1 LRLPEVRSFCPRDE
15 REMTVA
21 LRIQVIAGASS
32 SGRFEHTSGPL
43 EFGRGVQREARRCR
57 VDDGTVS
64 DDHLRIEQLGNG
76 RLRAENLSGQLP
88 VGLPG
93 GSAIEPGRSL
103 ELTLPVQ
110 LTIGK
115 TRLVIDR
122 ADAAASSA
130 APSPGEALETKA
142 FVAVAP
148 ADRAPSPDRLAD
160 WLHTIIELE
169 HMPAGSPE
177 FYAHVART
185 LVDLI
190 GMDLG
195 LVLLRQN
202 DNWTYS
208 GVVKT
213 DESVQ
218 TRFSRT
224 LVNYVTA
231 RRQTFFEDLN
241 LLPEA
246 ASLENIQAAVASP
259 IFGLHDEV
267 VGVLYGSRGAG
278 LSARGAIK
286 PVEAQL
292 VQLLSGAAGANLARA
307 TALRTRVQFEQFF
320 SPELVRELERDPN
333 LLEGRSEEV
342 TLLFSD
348 LRGFTAL
355 SQHLGAQK
363 TCRLIRD
370 MMEVLSEQIVA
381 YGGVIVD
388 YSGDGIM
395 AMWNA
400 PAKQSDHAVRAC
412 SAAIGMI
419 AELPG
424 LNKRWIAQT
433 SHPLAL
439 GIGINTGPAQVGNTG
454 STRKFKYGPHG
465 HTVNVASRVQDATKK
480 LGIPLLITA
489 STREQLP
496 ASLYTRRL
504 GQVLLA
510 DVEIPMVL
518 YEFHGESA
526 TPEWIL
532 RRDTY
537 DKALA
542 LFESKQWAQAC
553 QMLAPLVEADLPS
566 IKLLRRAQ
574 ECMERR
580 PDPFD
585 PVIAV
590 MAGTTS
596 SI

>member
-1 LRLPEVRSFCPRDE
+1 
-15 REMTVA
+15 MA

-32 SGRFEHTSGPL
+32 RQQFEHTGGPL
-43 EFGRGVQREARRCR
+43 EFGRGLQREARRCR
-57 VDDGTVS
+57 VDDPTVS
-64 DDHLRIEQLGNG
+64 LDHLKIEEFGEG
-76 RLRAENLSGQLP
+76 RLRAENLSRQLP
-88 VGLPG
+88 VRLPG
-93 GSAIEPGRSL
+93 GTAIEPGRSL

-110 LTIGK
+110 LKIGQ
-115 TRLVIDR
+115 TSVLIEP
-122 ADAAASSA
+122 ADLAPSSSA
-130 APSPGEALETKA
+130 ASTGDALETKA
-142 FVAVAP
+142 FVAVDP
-148 ADRAPSPDRLAD
+148 ADRDPSPDRLAD

-169 HMPAGSPE
+169 HMPAGSRE

-202 DNWTYS
+202 DDWNCS
-208 GVVKT
+208 GAVKT
-213 DESVQ
+213 TKSVQ
-218 TRFSRT
+218 IRYSRT
-224 LVNYVTA
+224 LVNFVTT

-241 LLPEA
+241 LLPPA

-333 LLEGRSEEV
+333 LLEGKSEEV

-355 SQHLGAQK
+355 SQQLGAQK

-400 PAKQSDHAVRAC
+400 PARQSDHAARAC

-424 LNKRWIAQT
+424 LNQRWVAET
-433 SHPLAL
+433 NHPLAL

-496 ASLYTRRL
+496 PSLYTRRL
-504 GQVLLA
+504 GQIQLA
-510 DVEIPMVL
+510 DVTTPMEL
-518 YEFHGESA
+518 YEFHGETA
-526 TPEWIL
+526 PPEWIV

-537 DKALA
+537 DRALA
-542 LFESKQWAQAC
+542 LFESKRWAETC
-553 QMLAPLVEADLPS
+553 QTLAPLVEADARGHKSDLPS
-566 IKLLRRAQ
+566 IKLLHRAQ

-590 MAGTTS
+590 ITGTS
-596 SI
+596 SSV

>member
-1 LRLPEVRSFCPRDE
+1 MRQLHLPHHRPAKRWKPRRLSRWLRRI
-15 REMTVA
+15 A
-21 LRIQVIAGASS
+21 L
-32 SGRFEHTSGPL
+32 
-43 EFGRGVQREARRCR
+43 
-57 VDDGTVS
+57 
-64 DDHLRIEQLGNG
+64 HLRIGWRTGCIRSSNWNTC
-76 RLRAENLSGQLP
+76 RP
-88 VGLPG
+88 VH
-93 GSAIEPGRSL
+93 R
-103 ELTLPVQ
+103 
-110 LTIGK
+110 
-115 TRLVIDR
+115 
-122 ADAAASSA
+122 
-130 APSPGEALETKA
+130 
-142 FVAVAP
+142 
-148 ADRAPSPDRLAD
+148 
-160 WLHTIIELE
+160 
-169 HMPAGSPE
+169 E

-246 ASLENIQAAVASP
+246 ASLENLQAAVASP

-278 LSARGAIK
+278 LSARGVIK
-286 PVEAQL
+286 PMEAQL

-355 SQHLGAQK
+355 SQHLARQK

-395 AMWNA
+395 AMWNV
-400 PAKQSDHAVRAC
+400 PARQSDHAARAC
-412 SAAIGMI
+412 SAAVGMI

-424 LNKRWIAQT
+424 LNERWVGQT
-433 SHPLAL
+433 SHPIAL

-496 ASLYTRRL
+496 PSLYTRRL
-504 GQVLLA
+504 GQVQLA
-510 DVEIPMVL
+510 DVNVPMVL
-518 YEFHGESA
+518 YEFHGETA
-526 TPEWIL
+526 TPEWII

-553 QMLAPLVEADLPS
+553 QMLASLVETDLPS

-574 ECMERR
+574 ECLEGR

-590 MAGTTS
+590 MGGAIS
-596 SI
+596 SS